1 MKKYIIFLLILI
13 GFICISTVS
22 AADNATDD
30 IVSSTQ
36 DVELKH
42 ENVEKVESNVHFKM
56 YVEKYKVLSN
66 KDFNYKVNIYH
77 PTKYLGGI
85 MVTVSIRD
93 NGGNIKEHYIYTN
106 SKGDASLKLNLPA
119 GIYTTR
125 FDAWV
130 DDDEENDWLIKH
142 GTIIV
147 KDPKKTTDNNK
158 IIKKSNVKTVN
169 IKLKKNGITGK
180 KLKTGD
186 KLLAITNSGFGQYG
200 RSINIGT
207 LINVGQEGQH
217 STKLL
222 KAKVYFKN
230 KYTGKIIAKKAKAIK
245 HNYNI
250 KPLKWIDKLSP
261 LKAKIWYKPR

>member
-36 DVELKH
+36 DVELKKV
-42 ENVEKVESNVHFKM
+42 NVEKVESKVHF
-56 YVEKYKVLSN
+56 
-66 KDFNYKVNIYH
+66 
-77 PTKYLGGI
+77 
-85 MVTVSIRD
+85 
-93 NGGNIKEHYIYTN
+93 
-106 SKGDASLKLNLPA
+106 
-119 GIYTTR
+119 
-125 FDAWV
+125 
-130 DDDEENDWLIKH
+130 
-142 GTIIV
+142 
-147 KDPKKTTDNNK
+147 DNNK
-158 IIKKSNVKTVN
+158 IIKKSNVKIVN

-230 KYTGKIIAKKAKAIK
+230 KYTGKIIVKKAKAIK